1 MINTHPN
8 KKVKN
13 IYKKKR
19 TVYGKIILEFTVL
32 FYEVIVLIPKTDEC
46 ENLIL
51 VCFRFEIV
59 VSAIDKTIIPFFT
72 INCKFKI

>member
-13 IYKKKR
+13 IKKR

-32 FYEVIVLIPKTDEC
+32 FYEVIVLILKTNEC

-59 VSAIDKTIIPFFT
+59 VSAIDNTIIPFLT
-72 INCKFKI
+72 IKCKFKF